1 MRNNASR
8 VQVCSIVI
16 YCKYTGCSGVEWSR
30 VEWGRAEQ
38 SGAGERRG
46 EIPTYCSY
54 RAGIGM

>member
-8 VQVCSIVI
+8 VQVCSIVS
-16 YCKYTGCSGVEWSR
+16 YTSIQGALEWSGVEWS
-30 VEWGRAEQ
+30 RAEQ